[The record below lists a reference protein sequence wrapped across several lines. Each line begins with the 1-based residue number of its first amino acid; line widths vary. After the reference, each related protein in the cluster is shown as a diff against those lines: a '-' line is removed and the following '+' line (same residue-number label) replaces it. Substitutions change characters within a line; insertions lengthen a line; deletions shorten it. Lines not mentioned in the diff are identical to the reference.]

1 MEEES
6 AKYNIRTTENQFAH
20 LKSSNVVNEMPVFGG
35 KNYDNSYQLQ
45 KKLNNLRTDIES
57 AKEEIKELKDR
68 KNKEIDILKALLNV
82 KQTHFNLEKYS
93 KLKYSDLVVRVVCDV
108 FRVDK
113 FDLHSKNRKRE
124 LVYARGLIWCI
135 WKKNLPLWTVTKMG
149 LLFGRD
155 HATVLHGIGSNR
167 DLRQYDLDFRT
178 KCEMVETLLDSY
190 ISKQENYKYQ

>member
-1 MEEES
+1 METLQ
-6 AKYNIRTTENQFAH
+6 KQRTLMYLNRNITTQKKVSGELRREVED
-20 LKSSNVVNEMPVFGG
+20 LKSQRDDIKREL
-35 KNYDNSYQLQ
+35 DTLLQ
-45 KKLNNLRTDIES
+45 
-57 AKEEIKELKDR
+57 IKS
-68 KNKEIDILKALLNV
+68 
-82 KQTHFNLEKYS
+82 THFNLEKYS

-113 FDLHSKNRKRE
+113 FDLQAKNRKRE